1 MTTCFLISVYINDN
15 YNDFV
20 KAINSCLNQT
30 ILPTKIILIKD
41 GPIKKTISNYCSKI
55 SAKHNVLLV
64 DCPENV
70 GLGSALNR
78 GFKFVNEDI
87 VLRMDSDDISRINR
101 VENTINFFKNNP
113 DIAIYGSYIS
123 EFKETLG
130 DFCRVRKVPLN
141 TKKIMDKLKFSSPFN
156 HVSVA
161 FNFKLLP
168 SDPYKTNYNR
178 IEDYATWYN
187 LLVKY
192 KLAAYNSSDILVD
205 VKLGKDFINRRKG
218 FKLFKSWYNFYNKL
232 YQDNYISRLI
242 FYRNIIIRYIQ
253 FNFLPERLLSILY
266 FLSRSDK

>member
-20 KAINSCLNQT
+20 KAINSCFNQT
-30 ILPTKIILIKD
+30 ISPTRIIIVMDGPVKRKILDYCTKISVK
-41 GPIKKTISNYCSKI
+41 N
-55 SAKHNVLLV
+55 NVLLV
-64 DCPENV
+64 NCPENV
-70 GLGSALNR
+70 GLGSALNK

-87 VLRMDSDDISRINR
+87 VLRMDSDDISRANR

-113 DIAIYGSYIS
+113 DIAIYGSYIT

-130 DFCRVRKVPLN
+130 DFNRVRKVPLN
-141 TKKIMDKLKFSSPFN
+141 TKEIMRKLKFSSPFN

-168 SDPYKTNYNR
+168 NDPYKINYNR
-178 IEDYATWYN
+178 IEDYATWYS

-192 KLAAYNSSDILVD
+192 KLAAFNSSDILVD

-232 YQDNYISRLI
+232 YQDNYITRVI